1 MPDFDRLETYDYTLP
16 DELIAKEPLARRD
29 ASRLLVVRRE
39 AGTIEHRQIAELPE
53 LLLAGDCLV
62 VNDSRVLPARLQGV
76 RTKTGGKW
84 EGLYLSSDAS
94 GCWRLIGQTRGKLQP
109 GEELAI
115 PAVRFEPLR
124 LKLIERIEEGG
135 WLVEPLQS
143 GSPVELLERYGQV
156 PLPPYMDREQPTEA
170 DRERYQT
177 TYARNPG
184 SVAAPTAGLHF
195 STELLSRCAARGID
209 RTHVTLH
216 VGMGT
221 FRPVSVEDVREHVMH
236 SEWCELSSETATKL
250 QSVKAA
256 GGRVVS
262 VGTTSLRTLESAVAA
277 VGWQA
282 WSGETRLFI
291 RPPYQFQA
299 VDVLL
304 TNFHLPKSTLLMLV
318 SAFGGYDL
326 MREAYRQAVAERYRF
341 FSYGDA
347 MLVL

>member
-29 ASRLLVVRRE
+29 ASRLLVVRRA

-76 RTKTGGKW
+76 RTRTGGKW
-84 EGLYLSSDAS
+84 EGLYLGSEAS
-94 GCWRLIGQTRGKLQP
+94 GRWRLIGQTRGKLQP

-115 PAVRFEPLR
+115 PAAGIEPLR
-124 LKLIERIEEGG
+124 LKLIERTEEGS

-195 STELLSRCAARGID
+195 STGLLSRCAARGID
-209 RTHVTLH
+209 RAHVTLH

-236 SEWCELSSETATKL
+236 SEWCELSPETAVKL

-318 SAFGGYDL
+318 SAFGGYEL
-326 MREAYRQAVAERYRF
+326 IREAYRQAVAERYRF

>member
-29 ASRLLVVRRE
+29 ASRLLVVRRA

-94 GCWRLIGQTRGKLQP
+94 GRWRLIGQTRGKLQP

-115 PAVRFEPLR
+115 PAMGFEPLL
-124 LKLIERIEEGG
+124 LKLIERIDEGG
-135 WLVEPLQS
+135 WLVEPRQS

-195 STELLSRCAARGID
+195 STELLARCAARGID

-236 SEWCELSSETATKL
+236 SEWCELSAVTAAKL
-250 QSVKAA
+250 HSVKAA

-262 VGTTSLRTLESAVAA
+262 IGTTSLRTLESAVSRT
-277 VGWQA
+277 GWQA

-318 SAFGGYDL
+318 SAFGGYEL
-326 MREAYRQAVAERYRF
+326 IREAYRQAVAERYRF

>member
-29 ASRLLVVRRE
+29 ASRLLVVRRA

-94 GCWRLIGQTRGKLQP
+94 GRWRLIGQTRGKLQP

-115 PAVRFEPLR
+115 PAMGFEPLL
-124 LKLIERIEEGG
+124 LKLIERIDEGG
-135 WLVEPLQS
+135 WLVEPRQS

-195 STELLSRCAARGID
+195 STELLARCAARGID

-236 SEWCELSSETATKL
+236 SEWCELSAVTAAKL
-250 QSVKAA
+250 HSVKAA

-262 VGTTSLRTLESAVAA
+262 IGTTSLRTLESAVSAPA
-277 VGWQA
+277 GRPGA
-282 WSGETRLFI
+282 GRPGCSSGRRTSFR
-291 RPPYQFQA
+291 R
-299 VDVLL
+299 
-304 TNFHLPKSTLLMLV
+304 STCC
-318 SAFGGYDL
+318 
-326 MREAYRQAVAERYRF
+326 
-341 FSYGDA
+341 
-347 MLVL
+347 

>member
-76 RTKTGGKW
+76 RTRTGGKW
-84 EGLYLSSDAS
+84 EGLYLGSEAS
-94 GCWRLIGQTRGKLQP
+94 GLWRLIGQTRGKLQP
-109 GEELAI
+109 GEVLAI
-115 PAVRFEPLR
+115 PAAGFEPLR
-124 LKLIERIEEGG
+124 LTLIERIDEGG
-135 WLVEPLQS
+135 WLVEPPQS

-177 TYARNPG
+177 TYARSPG

-209 RTHVTLH
+209 RTQVTLH

-236 SEWCELSSETATKL
+236 SEWCELSSETAAKL
-250 QSVKAA
+250 QSVKAS

-262 VGTTSLRTLESAVAA
+262 VGTTSLRTLESAVVG

-299 VDVLL
+299 VDILL

-318 SAFGGYDL
+318 SAFGGYEL
-326 MREAYRQAVAERYRF
+326 IREAYRQAVAERYRF

>member
-16 DELIAKEPLARRD
+16 EELIAKEPLARRD
-29 ASRLLVVRRE
+29 ASRLLVVRRA

-62 VNDSRVLPARLQGV
+62 VNDSRVLLARLQGV
-76 RTKTGGKW
+76 RTRTGGKW

-94 GCWRLIGQTRGKLQP
+94 GRWRLIGQTRGKLQP

-115 PAVRFEPLR
+115 SATGFEPLR
-124 LKLIERIEEGG
+124 LTLIERIDEGG
-135 WLVEPLQS
+135 WLVEPLQP

-195 STELLSRCAARGID
+195 SPELLAACAARGID

-236 SEWCELSSETATKL
+236 SEWCELSTETAAKL

-277 VGWQA
+277 AGWRA

-318 SAFGGYDL
+318 SAFGGYEL
-326 MREAYRQAVAERYRF
+326 IREAYREAVSERYRF